1 MNLFQIS
8 AELRSIYDTIE
19 ENEGELTPEL
29 DEALTISQENFK
41 QKINDY
47 VMLIRDLD
55 GQIDQCSIEAKRI
68 AAVKKSKENLKE
80 RLSNKVL
87 DALKEFGDTS
97 KSGSKYLD
105 FATYKVSTRKSTVCE
120 INDDIVDEISQAYKD
135 VVKGYGYNKT
145 FDLGINLAD
154 ETIKQ
159 MNEDPLDAIPVIDKD
174 DLKNLKAKVVFD
186 TNALD
191 LLSPEKAALIK
202 LACEQGTIELSTSKT
217 DCKNAI
223 MKDNNIIAY
232 ADIKDNYSLTIK

>member
-8 AELRSIYDTIE
+8 SELRSIYDTIE

-120 INDDIVDEISQAYKD
+120 INDDIVDEISRTYKD
-135 VVKGYGYNKT
+135 VVKGYSYNKT

-154 ETIKQ
+154 EAIKQ
-159 MNEDPLDAIPVIDKD
+159 MNTDGNIQVVDKD
-174 DLKNLKAKVVFD
+174 DLKNLKAKVVFN

-232 ADIKDNYSLTIK
+232 ADIKDNYSLIIK

>member
-55 GQIDQCSIEAKRI
+55 GQIDQCAIETKRI

-105 FATYKVSTRKSTVCE
+105 FTTYKVSTRKSTVCE
-120 INDDIVDEISQAYKD
+120 INDDIVDKISRTYKD
-135 VVKGYGYNKT
+135 VVKGYSNNKT

-154 ETIKQ
+154 EAIKQ
-159 MNEDPLDAIPVIDKD
+159 INTDGNIQVVDKD

-191 LLSPEKAALIK
+191 LLSPEKATLIK

>member
-47 VMLIRDLD
+47 VMLIRNLD
-55 GQIDQCSIEAKRI
+55 GQIDQCAIEAKRI

-87 DALKEFGDTS
+87 DALKEFGETS

-105 FATYKVSTRKSTVCE
+105 YGTYKVSTRKSTVCE
-120 INDDIVDEISQAYKD
+120 INDDIVDEISRTYKD
-135 VVKGYGYNKT
+135 VVKGYSYNKT
-145 FDLGINLAD
+145 FDLDINLAD

-159 MNEDPLDAIPVIDKD
+159 MNTDGNIQVVDKD
-174 DLKNLKAKVVFD
+174 DLKNLKAKVVFN

-202 LACEQGTIELSTSKT
+202 LACEQGTIELSASKT

>member
-29 DEALTISQENFK
+29 DEALTVSQENFK
-41 QKINDY
+41 EKINDY

-55 GQIDQCSIEAKRI
+55 GQIDQCATEAKRI
-68 AAVKKSKENLKE
+68 AAVKKSKENLKK
-80 RLSNKVL
+80 RLSDKVL
-87 DALKEFGDTS
+87 EALEEFGDVA

-105 FATYKVSTRKSTVCE
+105 YGTYKVSTRKSVVCE
-120 INDDIVDEISQAYKD
+120 INDDIVDEISQVYKD

-154 ETIKQ
+154 EAIKQ
-159 MNEDPLDAIPVIDKD
+159 INTEGNIQVVDKD

-232 ADIKDNYSLTIK
+232 AELKDNYSLTIK